1 MDIELNDDFQ
11 YGVDWS
17 RLQGNAA
24 STFGTN
30 PMTLGALST
39 TVPNA
44 INGGRSLTIPA
55 QTLGSAGSPQF
66 GLAAGSAS
74 QSIAINM
81 LKTFGAVHVLSNP
94 SIRVKNTQPAV
105 VSVGRNERYISQTT
119 SNVSNSGGG
128 QSSVSANVVTANMF
142 DGVMLGVIPFIS
154 DDGTINLTINPSQST
169 VKAGSTDLINVG
181 TDQNPQRISL
191 PKVDFKGIT
200 TSLSMRSGDMVILG
214 GLIDESGN
222 RSKAGLPLISEVP
235 LLGEALGNVARS
247 GRTRELIVVLRVRT
261 L

>member
-1 MDIELNDDFQ
+1 
-11 YGVDWS
+11 
-17 RLQGNAA
+17 
-24 STFGTN
+24 
-30 PMTLGALST
+30 
-39 TVPNA
+39 
-44 INGGRSLTIPA
+44 
-55 QTLGSAGSPQF
+55 
-66 GLAAGSAS
+66 
-74 QSIAINM
+74 M

-94 SIRVKNTQPAV
+94 SLRVKNTQPAV

-128 QSSVSANVVTANMF
+128 QSSVSANVVTGNLF

-154 DDGTINLTINPSQST
+154 DDGIISLTINPSQST
-169 VKAGSTDLINVG
+169 VKAGSSDLINVG

-222 RSKAGLPLISEVP
+222 RSKAGLPGLSEIPVF
-235 LLGEALGNVARS
+235 GEAFGNVSRT
-247 GRTRELIVVLRVRT
+247 GRTRELIVVLRVRSI
-261 L
+261 